1 MRLGASGLIQIL
13 TIMANLN
20 GLQKRQAIEVLFLA
34 GSVCLSGVLFVWAF
48 NYLPIENTP
57 LGLDWRI
64 IWNGLHRGQVVFG
77 GTDGYV
83 GGLFTPPW
91 GILFLLP
98 LGFLSFRDSWGVIS
112 FVSMVILAFCVSRTD
127 KKKLDVLAIILLL
140 VSFPALRNLADGNL
154 EGLVIG
160 GIVLMIFGY
169 NHSSPV
175 AFSLGLLLATVKFQE
190 TWLLC
195 LFMLYLVY
203 KNWRMAHQLQTLVM
217 TEAVLAFSLLI
228 WGDAWFSAVLIDRAN
243 QVGKGSLIDI
253 SISAALGRLGLSS
266 EFIGFVWVAILGFT
280 LLLLWR
286 HHIWRMS
293 WLDATFLVS
302 TSMLLAPYA
311 SGNSFLTVV
320 AIGIIPLFQRRR
332 RLGITLLIL
341 TSVPFLASRDVL
353 YYCQAYYW
361 TFLLFVVWGTAV
373 YFILTHEDD
382 RDSAGALTPAQDE

>member
-1 MRLGASGLIQIL
+1 
-13 TIMANLN
+13 MANLN
-20 GLQKRQAIEVLFLA
+20 GLQRRQAVEVLFLA
-34 GSVCLSGVLFVWAF
+34 GSVCLSGALFVWVF
-48 NYLPIENTP
+48 NYLPIENTS

-98 LGFLSFRDSWGVIS
+98 LGFLSFRNSWGVIS
-112 FVSMVILAFCVSRTD
+112 FVSIIILALCVPRTD
-127 KKKLDVLAIILLL
+127 KKKQNVLAIILLL

-154 EGLVIG
+154 EALVIG
-160 GIVLMIFGY
+160 GIVLLIFGY
-169 NHSSPV
+169 NHSSPA
-175 AFSLGLLLATVKFQE
+175 AFSLGLLLATIKFQE

-203 KNWRMAHQLQTLVM
+203 KNWRIAQQLQMLVL
-217 TEAVLAFSLLI
+217 TGAVLAFSLLI
-228 WGDAWFSAVLIDRAN
+228 WGDAWFSAVLIDKAN

-253 SISAALGRLGLSS
+253 SISAALGRLGVSS
-266 EFIGFVWVAILGFT
+266 GFIVFARVVILGFT

-286 HHIWRMS
+286 RRIRRMS
-293 WLDATFLVS
+293 WLYATFLVS
-302 TSMLLAPYA
+302 ASLLLAPYA

-320 AIGIIPLFQRRR
+320 AIGIISLFQQRR

-341 TSVPFLASRDVL
+341 TSVPFLASREVL
-353 YYCQAYYW
+353 YCCQAYYW
-361 TFLLFVVWGTAV
+361 TFLLFVVWGTV
-373 YFILTHEDD
+373 GYLILTHEAD
-382 RDSAGALTPAQDE
+382 RVSAGAFTAVQDD

>member
-1 MRLGASGLIQIL
+1 M
-13 TIMANLN
+13 IMPNLN
-20 GLQKRQAIEVLFLA
+20 GLHKRQAVEVLFLA

-48 NYLPIENTP
+48 NHLPIENTS
-57 LGLDWRI
+57 LGLDWQI

-91 GILFLLP
+91 GILFLMP

-112 FVSMVILAFCVSRTD
+112 FISIVILALCVPRTG
-127 KKKLDVLAIILLL
+127 KKRQNVLAIILLL

-154 EGLVIG
+154 EALVIG
-160 GIVLMIFGY
+160 GIVLMMIGY
-169 NHSSPV
+169 NRTSPA
-175 AFSLGLLLATVKFQE
+175 AFSLGLLLATIKFQE

-203 KNWRMAHQLQTLVM
+203 KNWRLAHQLQMLGITG
-217 TEAVLAFSLLI
+217 AVLAFSLLT
-228 WGDAWFSAVLIDRAN
+228 WGGAWFSAVLIDKAN

-253 SISAALGRLGLSS
+253 SISAALGRLGVSS
-266 EFIGFVWVAILGFT
+266 VFIVFVWVGILGLT
-280 LLLLWR
+280 LLVLRR
-286 HHIWRMS
+286 HRIKQMS
-293 WLDATFLVS
+293 WMSATFLVS
-302 TSMLLAPYA
+302 ASMLLAPYA

-320 AIGIIPLFQRRR
+320 AIGIISLFQQRR

-341 TSVPFLASRDVL
+341 TSVPFLASRDML
-353 YYCQAYYW
+353 YYGQAYYW
-361 TFLLFVVWGTAV
+361 TFLLLVVWGTAG

-382 RDSAGALTPAQDE
+382 HDYAGALTPAQGTQAT